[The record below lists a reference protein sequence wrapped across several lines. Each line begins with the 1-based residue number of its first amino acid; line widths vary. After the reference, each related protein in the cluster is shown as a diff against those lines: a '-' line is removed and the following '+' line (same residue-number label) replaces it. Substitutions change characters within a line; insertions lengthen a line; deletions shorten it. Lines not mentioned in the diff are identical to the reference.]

1 MQAKAGAV
9 VILKGLMISAGITFA
24 AVLILALLILKTGIS
39 EKTLRIA
46 VIIVYA
52 VACFAAG
59 FYNGHKLK
67 QRRFIWG
74 ILGGIFYF
82 LILLVISMVAG
93 QGKWHTGILTT
104 ALICLGSGMFGGML
118 G

>member
-1 MQAKAGAV
+1 MQTKAGIAV
-9 VILKGLMISAGITFA
+9 VFKGLMISAGITFA

-46 VIIVYA
+46 VIAVYA
-52 VACFAAG
+52 VACFASG
-59 FYNGHKLK
+59 FYNGRKLK

-74 ILGGIFYF
+74 IAGGILYF
-82 LILLVISMVAG
+82 LILLVLSLATG
-93 QGKWHTGILTT
+93 QGQWHAGILTA
-104 ALICLGSGMFGGML
+104 ALICLGSGMFGGMI